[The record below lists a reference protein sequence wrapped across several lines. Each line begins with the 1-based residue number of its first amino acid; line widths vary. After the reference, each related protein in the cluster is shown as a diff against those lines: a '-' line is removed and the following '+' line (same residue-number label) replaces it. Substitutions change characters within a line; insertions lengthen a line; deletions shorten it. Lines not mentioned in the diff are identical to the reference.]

1 MTEKTKDEFIEITR
15 IKEEFIA
22 NASHELKTPIAS
34 VRLAA
39 ESALRSL
46 ERNDNMAGTFL
57 EQIVRDSDRMNELIS
72 DLLDLSTM
80 ESSDVVMETFNLHE
94 VISNEIAYL
103 SKLNKKRIRYKKKKI
118 EVYAN
123 FDDVSL
129 AIKNLIKNALKYS
142 PPKETVLIEVVEEN
156 TLVKCSFQDFGS
168 GISKVEQVK
177 IFERFYRVDKGRS
190 RKIGGTGLGLSIV
203 KHALDRNNAEIDI
216 ISEVGKG
223 STFTI
228 IFSKVNA
235 E

>member
-1 MTEKTKDEFIEITR
+1 
-15 IKEEFIA
+15 
-22 NASHELKTPIAS
+22 
-34 VRLAA
+34 
-39 ESALRSL
+39 
-46 ERNDNMAGTFL
+46 
-57 EQIVRDSDRMNELIS
+57 
-72 DLLDLSTM
+72 M
-80 ESSDVVMETFNLHE
+80 ESSDVLMETFNLHE

-103 SKLNKKRIRYKKKKI
+103 SKLNKKRIVYKKKKV

-142 PPKETVLIEVVEEN
+142 PPEENILIEVLEEN
-156 TLVKCSFQDFGS
+156 TFVKCSFQDFGS
-168 GISKVEQVK
+168 GISKVDQEK

-190 RKIGGTGLGLSIV
+190 RKIGGTGLGLAIV

-216 ISEVGKG
+216 ISEVGNG

-228 IFSKVNA
+228 IFPKVNA

>member
-1 MTEKTKDEFIEITR
+1 MTEKTNDEFIEITR

-46 ERNDNMAGTFL
+46 ELDDNMAVTFL

-72 DLLDLSTM
+72 DLLDLSAM
-80 ESSDVVMETFNLHE
+80 ESSDVLMETFNLHE

-103 SKLNKKRIRYKKKKI
+103 SKLNKKRIVYKKKKV

-142 PPKETVLIEVVEEN
+142 PPEENILIEVLEEN
-156 TLVKCSFQDFGS
+156 TFVKCSFQD
-168 GISKVEQVK
+168 
-177 IFERFYRVDKGRS
+177 
-190 RKIGGTGLGLSIV
+190 LSLI
-203 KHALDRNNAEIDI
+203 HI
-216 ISEVGKG
+216 
-223 STFTI
+223 
-228 IFSKVNA
+228 
-235 E
+235 

>member
-103 SKLNKKRIRYKKKKI
+103 SKLNK
-118 EVYAN
+118 
-123 FDDVSL
+123 
-129 AIKNLIKNALKYS
+129 
-142 PPKETVLIEVVEEN
+142 
-156 TLVKCSFQDFGS
+156 
-168 GISKVEQVK
+168 
-177 IFERFYRVDKGRS
+177 
-190 RKIGGTGLGLSIV
+190 
-203 KHALDRNNAEIDI
+203 
-216 ISEVGKG
+216 
-223 STFTI
+223 
-228 IFSKVNA
+228 
-235 E
+235 

>member
-1 MTEKTKDEFIEITR
+1 MTEKTNNEFIEITR

-46 ERNDNMAGTFL
+46 ELDDNMAVTFL

-72 DLLDLSTM
+72 DLLDLSAM
-80 ESSDVVMETFNLHE
+80 ESSDVLMETFNLHE

-103 SKLNKKRIRYKKKKI
+103 SKLNKKRIVYKKKKV

-142 PPKETVLIEVVEEN
+142 PPEENILIEVLEEN
-156 TLVKCSFQDFGS
+156 TFVKCSFQD
-168 GISKVEQVK
+168 
-177 IFERFYRVDKGRS
+177 
-190 RKIGGTGLGLSIV
+190 LSLI
-203 KHALDRNNAEIDI
+203 HI
-216 ISEVGKG
+216 
-223 STFTI
+223 
-228 IFSKVNA
+228 
-235 E
+235 